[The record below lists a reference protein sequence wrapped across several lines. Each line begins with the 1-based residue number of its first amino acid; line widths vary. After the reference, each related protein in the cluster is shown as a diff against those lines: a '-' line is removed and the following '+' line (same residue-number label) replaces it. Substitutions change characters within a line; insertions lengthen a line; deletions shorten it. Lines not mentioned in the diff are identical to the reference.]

1 MKQMLL
7 AIEEMNPAEE
17 IPVATI
23 EANLIKKVRTNEN
36 KKKKY

>member
-17 IPVATI
+17 ITVATI